1 MSNDKQADN
10 KSSNPLRRWF
20 FDGLRSSDH
29 KSRDQSPW
37 WRVMCLTGVDYFSTL
52 GYQPGIAY
60 AAAGILSPF
69 ATLVLVLLTLFGAFP
84 VYRVV
89 AKKSPHGQ
97 GSISMLARLLPG
109 WTGKTLVLILL
120 GFAATDFII
129 TITLSA
135 ADATAHIVQNP
146 FVIQTGIAFL
156 QDRIAVTLVLLS
168 ILGAIFLAG
177 FKEAISVSVTLTVLY
192 LVVNA
197 VALFA
202 GVRELI
208 ADPSAFSHWQEK
220 LIAQSHGNWLTVLG
234 TSLILFP
241 KLALGMSGFET
252 GVAVMPLV
260 KGEPTDTEE
269 QPTGRIRNTRKLLL
283 CAGLIMG
290 AFLMVSSVTTTM
302 LIPDAAFQHGGQADG
317 RAISFLAHRYL
328 GDGLGTVYDISSIL
342 ILWFAGASAMAGL
355 LNLVPRYLPRYGMAP
370 VWAAAMRPL
379 VVFFT
384 AVAFVVTIIFKADV
398 DAQAGAYA
406 TGVLVLM
413 TSAALA
419 VTLNYLRHSVG
430 LTFVYFLITCV
441 FVYTSIMNMVER
453 PEGLHIAALFILAI
467 LISSLISRA
476 IRSLELRVNR
486 IEFDRGAEEF
496 IAEVAIKGTAV
507 DLLSHR
513 PHTASYAE
521 KEEHTRILHRL
532 NKNEADFIFLE
543 VIVKDASE
551 FIDDK
556 LEVQGIVVDGYK
568 VLRCEA
574 PAAPNAIAA
583 ILMAVRD
590 RTGKIPHAYF
600 GWTEGNPLGYVF
612 KYIFLGEGETAPVT
626 REILRE
632 LEPDPVKRPRIHV
645 A

>member
-1 MSNDKQADN
+1 MPSNGFEH
-10 KSSNPLRRWF
+10 WF
-20 FDGLRSSDH
+20 FDGLKQSD
-29 KSRDQSPW
+29 KSKPHHQSPW
-37 WRVMCLTGVDYFSTL
+37 WNVMCLTGVDYFSTL

-69 ATLVLVLLTLFGAFP
+69 ATLVLVLLTLLGALP

-89 AKKSPHGQ
+89 AKRSPHGQ
-97 GSISMLARLLPG
+97 GSISMLEGLLPG

-135 ADATAHIVQNP
+135 ADATAHIIQNP
-146 FVIQTGIAFL
+146 FVLDTHIAFL
-156 QDRIAVTLVLLS
+156 QDKIAITLVLLT

-177 FKEAISVSVTLTVLY
+177 FKEAIGVSVGLVCVY
-192 LVVNA
+192 LIMNA

-202 GVRELI
+202 ATRELI
-208 ADPSAFSHWQEK
+208 IDPAALTNWQQK
-220 LIAQSHGNWLTVLG
+220 LMDRSHGDWMAIVG
-234 TSLILFP
+234 PSLLLFP

-260 KGEPTDTEE
+260 RGRPDDDPAEPA
-269 QPTGRIRNTRKLLL
+269 GRISNTRKLLL
-283 CAGLIMG
+283 TAALIMAG
-290 AFLMVSSVTTTM
+290 FLMVSSVTTTL
-302 LIPDAAFQHGGQADG
+302 LIPDEAFQHGGPADG
-317 RAISFLAHRYL
+317 RAISYLAHKFL
-328 GDGLGTVYDISSIL
+328 GNGLGTAYDISSIL

-370 VWAAAMRPL
+370 VWAGAMRPL

-384 AVAFVVTIIFKADV
+384 LISFVVTLLFKADV

-419 VTLNYLRHSVG
+419 VTLNYLRESKPAAAI
-430 LTFVYFLITCV
+430 FMLITLV
-441 FVYTSIMNMVER
+441 FVYTSITNIVER
-453 PEGLHIAALFILAI
+453 PEGLHIAMLFILAI
-467 LISSLISRA
+467 LLSSLISRA
-476 IRSLELRVNR
+476 IRSLELRINK
-486 IEFDRGAEEF
+486 ITFDAVANQFLEDA
-496 IAEVAIKGTAV
+496 IAR
-507 DLLSHR
+507 DSHLDFLSHR
-513 PHTASYAE
+513 PHTLSYAE
-521 KEEHTRILHRL
+521 KEARTRALHRL
-532 NKNEADFIFLE
+532 SEQEADFIFLE
-543 VIVKDASE
+543 VVVKDASE
-551 FIDDK
+551 FEDDT
-556 LEVQGIVVDGYK
+556 LEVRGVQVDGYK
-568 VLRCEA
+568 IFHCEA

-583 ILMAVRD
+583 ILMSVQK

-632 LEPDPVKRPRIHV
+632 IEPDPDKRPRIHV